1 MSERPKIG
9 ARVMFP
15 YGRREYVDYGEV
27 GTITSHGEG
36 RRFTFTLDDYQP
48 FAKWMFGSKA
58 KLTGHAKERKT
69 FSAME
74 LKPLA
79 EVYVG
84 NANRFRS
91 VAEQWDRNAEHEA
104 ALGLTAEQ
112 ERESD
117 E

>member
-1 MSERPKIG
+1 MTKKPEIG

-15 YGRREYVDYGEV
+15 YGRREYIDYGEV

-36 RRFTFTLDDYQP
+36 RRFTFTRDDYQP
-48 FAKWMFGSKA
+48 FARWMFGSKA

-69 FSAME
+69 FSARE

-79 EVYVG
+79 EVYAG

-104 ALGLTAEQ
+104 APGLTTGQ
-112 ERESD
+112 EGEND